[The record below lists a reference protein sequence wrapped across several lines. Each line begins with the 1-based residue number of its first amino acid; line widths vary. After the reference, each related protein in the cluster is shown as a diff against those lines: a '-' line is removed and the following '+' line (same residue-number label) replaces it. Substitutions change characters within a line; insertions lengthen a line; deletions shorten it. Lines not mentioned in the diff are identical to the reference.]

1 MINIKKKIIK
11 KLMRK
16 VFFVIAIISTF
27 LSCNKLANSSL
38 NDNKINVSLEEKEKQ
53 IVANKD
59 SVNIKSIIN
68 KFEKNI
74 KLNTNEYRF
83 FSNYIINNNDESFS
97 ENTGYLMFHY
107 FLNNKVYCN
116 DFHDYLKTENKQ
128 ARDKILAIFLQFMCI
143 DLADEKYGYD
153 KLISD
158 FPFFRESELVKKQL
172 KVCVTN

>member
-1 MINIKKKIIK
+1 
-11 KLMRK
+11 MRK

-38 NDNKINVSLEEKEKQ
+38 NDNKINVSLEVKEKQ
-53 IVANKD
+53 IVVNKD

-83 FSNYIINNNDESFS
+83 FSNYIINNKDESFS
-97 ENTGYLMFHY
+97 ENTGYLIFHY
-107 FLNNKVYCN
+107 FLNNKPYCN
-116 DFHDYLKTENKQ
+116 DFQDYLKTENKQ
-128 ARDKILAIFLQFMCI
+128 SRDKILAIFLQSMCI
-143 DLADEKYGYD
+143 DLADEKYDYD

-172 KVCVTN
+172 KVCVNN